1 MNDVQPLLT
10 LDILAANAFMAVIG
24 VCVEETLQRVGIT
37 VQQDRY
43 NVQLALHEIAVNIV
57 NHAYAGRSDG
67 RIRLV
72 VYYAAESR
80 CVTLELFDTGAGFD
94 PNAVAEPD
102 LDALPEHG
110 LGLMLAYSLMDQ
122 VEYTSTD
129 TFNRWRMI
137 KTFK

>member
-1 MNDVQPLLT
+1 MNDEQPLLT
-10 LDILAANAFMAVIG
+10 LDIQAVNAFMAVIG

-67 RIRLV
+67 RIRLS

-80 CVTLELFDTGAGFD
+80 CMTFELLDTGTGFD

-102 LDALPEHG
+102 LDTLPEHG
-110 LGLMLAYSLMDQ
+110 LGLMLAYSLMDR
-122 VEYTSTD
+122 VEYTCAG

>member
-1 MNDVQPLLT
+1 MNDAQPLLT
-10 LDILAANAFMAVIG
+10 LDILATNAFMAVIG

-43 NVQLALHEIAVNIV
+43 NVQLALHEVAVNIV
-57 NHAYAGRSDG
+57 NHAYAGVTDG

-72 VYYAAESR
+72 VYWAAESR
-80 CVTLELFDTGAGFD
+80 CVTLELLDTGVGFD
-94 PNAVAEPD
+94 PTAVAEPD

-110 LGLMLAYSLMDQ
+110 LGLMLAHSLMDR
-122 VEYTSTD
+122 VEYTREGL
-129 TFNRWRMI
+129 FNRWRMI